1 MTTYVSDAY
10 LAADYAVPMVKALS
24 FTPLFEAAVASFPG
38 LTRVWSLRS
47 WPFAGAFAPLARGIL
62 PQRVSQQYGGLTT
75 PDHVARLS
83 ILHPD
88 YRLAYLSEVGFSD
101 DDVVASAEIVDQW
114 LDISKPSLE
123 ETSVKAFEAGE
134 GLDWIM
140 KAWSYTKPYDPLD
153 AMIRESS
160 IPEARPLVCYAVCTA
175 TEFALSMLMLH
186 QMDSGAEPVLGGSD
200 AEWAEE
206 DQRIASLGL
215 LEEVSQWPV

>member
-24 FTPLFEAAVASFPG
+24 FTPLFEAAVASFPA

-101 DDVVASAEIVDQW
+101 DDVVASAEIVDG
-114 LDISKPSLE
+114 
-123 ETSVKAFEAGE
+123 SVPAW
-134 GLDWIM
+134 GLN
-140 KAWSYTKPYDPLD
+140 
-153 AMIRESS
+153 
-160 IPEARPLVCYAVCTA
+160 
-175 TEFALSMLMLH
+175 
-186 QMDSGAEPVLGGSD
+186 
-200 AEWAEE
+200 
-206 DQRIASLGL
+206 L
-215 LEEVSQWPV
+215 LEPKTRLDVRISSLLTGFRMSRFCRCGRLLMSDDTP